1 MDEGTREGQP
11 AVETASDEDTKS
23 PEELRREIERTR
35 LELGD
40 TVEALGHKTDVKGQA
55 QERIAEVKG
64 QAREKV
70 ESIKQRASAATPST
84 AKEAGTTATATAKSN
99 PLPFA
104 VGAALLA
111 GFLIGRLTKG
121 D

>member
-1 MDEGTREGQP
+1 VDEATRQGSP
-11 AVETASDEDTKS
+11 AVEETRS
-23 PEELRREIERTR
+23 PEEIRADIDRTR

-40 TVEALGHKTDVKGQA
+40 TVEALGKKTD
-55 QERIAEVKG
+55 VKG

-70 ESIKQRASAATPST
+70 DEIKQRVSSATPSS
-84 AKEAGTTATATAKSN
+84 AHEAGSVAKRN

-104 VGAALLA
+104 IGGAVVF
-111 GFLIGRLTKG
+111 GFLIGRITKG

>member
-1 MDEGTREGQP
+1 VDEGTRQGSP
-11 AVETASDEDTKS
+11 AVEEDRS
-23 PEELRREIERTR
+23 PEEIRADIDRTR

-40 TVEALGHKTDVKGQA
+40 TVEALGKKTD
-55 QERIAEVKG
+55 VKG

-70 ESIKQRASAATPST
+70 DEIKQRVSSAAPSS
-84 AKEAGTTATATAKSN
+84 AHEATATARRN

-104 VGAALLA
+104 IGGAVIF
-111 GFLIGRLTKG
+111 GFLIGRITKG

>member
-1 MDEGTREGQP
+1 MDEGTREGRP
-11 AVETASDEDTKS
+11 AVETAEEPTKT
-23 PEELRREIERTR
+23 PEELRRDIERTR
-35 LELGD
+35 VELGD
-40 TVEALGHKTDVKGQA
+40 TVEALGKKTDVKGQA

-70 ESIKQRASAATPST
+70 DSIKQRASAATPNS
-84 AKEAGTTATATAKSN
+84 ARDVGTTAKTKAQSN

-104 VGAALLA
+104 VGGAILF
-111 GFLIGRLTKG
+111 GFLLGRITKG

>member
-1 MDEGTREGQP
+1 VDEGTRQGRP
-11 AVETASDEDTKS
+11 AVEPAEDPSKT
-23 PEELRREIERTR
+23 PEELRRDIERTR

-55 QERIAEVKG
+55 
-64 QAREKV
+64 REKID
-70 ESIKQRASAATPST
+70 SIRQRAGAAAPSSARDV
-84 AKEAGTTATATAKSN
+84 GTTARSN

-104 VGAALLA
+104 IGAAILA
-111 GFLIGRLTKG
+111 GFLLGRLTKG

>member
-1 MDEGTREGQP
+1 MDEGTRQGSP
-11 AVETASDEDTKS
+11 AVEEPATTRS
-23 PEELRREIERTR
+23 PEEIRRDIERTR

-40 TVEALGHKTDVKGQA
+40 TVEALGKKTD
-55 QERIAEVKG
+55 VKG

-70 ESIKQRASAATPST
+70 DEIKQRVSSATPSS
-84 AKEAGTTATATAKSN
+84 AHEAGSVAKRN

-104 VGAALLA
+104 IGAAVA
-111 GFLIGRLTKG
+111 FGFLIGRITKG

>member
-1 MDEGTREGQP
+1 MDEGTRQGSP
-11 AVETASDEDTKS
+11 AVEEQETRS
-23 PEELRREIERTR
+23 PEEIRRDIERTR

-40 TVEALGHKTDVKGQA
+40 TVEALGKKTDVKGQA
-55 QERIAEVKG
+55 QERIAEAKF

-70 ESIKQRASAATPST
+70 DSIKQRASAATPSS
-84 AKEAGTTATATAKSN
+84 AKEAGSTATATAKSN

-104 VGAALLA
+104 IGAALA
-111 GFLIGRLTKG
+111 FGFLIGRITKG

>member
-1 MDEGTREGQP
+1 VDEGTREGSP
-11 AVETASDEDTKS
+11 AVETTAEGGETRS
-23 PEELRREIERTR
+23 PEELRRDIERTR

-40 TVEALGHKTDVKGQA
+40 TVEALGKKTDVKS
-55 QERIAEVKG
+55 

-70 ESIKQRASAATPST
+70 DEVKQRVSAAAPSS
-84 AKEAGTTATATAKSN
+84 AHEAGAVAKSN

-104 VGAALLA
+104 IGGALVF
-111 GFLIGRLTKG
+111 GFLLGRITKG

>member
-1 MDEGTREGQP
+1 MDEGTRQGSP
-11 AVETASDEDTKS
+11 AVDEPQTKS
-23 PEELRREIERTR
+23 PEEIRADIDRTR

-40 TVEALGHKTDVKGQA
+40 TVEALGRKTD
-55 QERIAEVKG
+55 VKG

-70 ESIKQRASAATPST
+70 DEIKQRVGAATPSS
-84 AKEAGTTATATAKSN
+84 AHEAGSVAKRN

-104 VGAALLA
+104 IGAAVA
-111 GFLIGRLTKG
+111 VGFLIGRITKG